1 MKLTLFGAAL
11 AAMAPV
17 ASLAAPVI
25 ARQSKGPIGYA
36 SMSTEKFYASQ
47 EPLINPLTLSPDG
60 GTTGGAGGSEV
71 TVKTVQELMDAVKGD
86 EPSIIW
92 VEGTLDGYIDKVRVG
107 SNKSILGKNSESK
120 IIGAGLFIKEAKNVI
135 VQNLAISKVSEG
147 EGDAIGVQKSENI
160 WIDHC
165 DLSSDLDNGKD
176 YYDGL
181 ADFSHGVDYV
191 TVR

>member
-1 MKLTLFGAAL
+1 MIQRT
-11 AAMAPV
+11 
-17 ASLAAPVI
+17 S
-25 ARQSKGPIGYA
+25 R
-36 SMSTEKFYASQ
+36 
-47 EPLINPLTLSPDG
+47 PLTSSLTHSTDG

-71 TVKTVQELMDAVKGD
+71 TVKTVKELMAAVKGD

-92 VEGTLDGYIDKVRVG
+92 VEGTLEGYIDKVRVG

-165 DLSSDLDNGKD
+165 DLSSDLDSGKD
-176 YYDGL
+176 FYDGL
-181 ADFSHGVDYV
+181 ADFSLGVDYV

>member
-1 MKLTLFGAAL
+1 
-11 AAMAPV
+11 MA
-17 ASLAAPVI
+17 
-25 ARQSKGPIGYA
+25 
-36 SMSTEKFYASQ
+36 
-47 EPLINPLTLSPDG
+47 
-60 GTTGGAGGSEV
+60 
-71 TVKTVQELMDAVKGD
+71 AVKGD

-92 VEGTLDGYIDKVRVG
+92 VEGTLEGYIDKVRVG

-165 DLSSDLDNGKD
+165 DLSSDLDSGKD
-176 YYDGL
+176 FYDGL

-191 TVR
+191 TVRYAYSQFLCTTTNLTVNLIIILQQYLLP

>member
-36 SMSTEKFYASQ
+36 SMSTEQCSAYQK
-47 EPLINPLTLSPDG
+47 PLINPLTPSPDG

-107 SNKSILGKNSESK
+107 SNK

-165 DLSSDLDNGKD
+165 DLSSDLENGKD